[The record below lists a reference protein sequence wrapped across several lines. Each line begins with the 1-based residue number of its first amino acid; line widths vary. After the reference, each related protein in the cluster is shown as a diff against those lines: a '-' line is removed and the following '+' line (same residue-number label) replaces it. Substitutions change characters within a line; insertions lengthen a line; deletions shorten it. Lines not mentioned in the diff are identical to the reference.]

1 MNEVTPGEIGTSLG
15 RCLKR
20 RRIAQR
26 LRLVDVSQRAGLSI
40 PTLRAIE
47 RGDASVAFGNYAYVA
62 VMLGAGDLFD
72 PIREESAAIQADIR
86 NARVRA
92 PKPGVYP

>member
-1 MNEVTPGEIGTSLG
+1 MNEVTPGEISSSLG

-20 RRIAQR
+20 RRIAQC
-26 LRLVDVSQRAGLSI
+26 LRLVDVSRRAGLSI

-72 PIREESAAIQADIR
+72 PIREESAAIRTDIR
-86 NARVRA
+86 HARVRA
-92 PKPGVYP
+92 AKPKTYP